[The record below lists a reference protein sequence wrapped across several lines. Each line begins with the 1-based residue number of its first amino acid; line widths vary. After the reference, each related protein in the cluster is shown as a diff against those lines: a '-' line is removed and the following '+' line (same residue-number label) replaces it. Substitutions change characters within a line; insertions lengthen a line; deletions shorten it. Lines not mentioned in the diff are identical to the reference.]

1 MATASF
7 LREPGSVTRVNA
19 DTFQVV
25 GRQGDTYQVTIRPGD
40 VRCTCPAGRFRRHC
54 WHLDR
59 LGEHLAAL
67 ARRPDAVREV
77 FAAGLVWVHF
87 RVLGHLMA
95 DGAVELV
102 GKVCCS
108 HCGLGPLTVSAPAG
122 DWSRVICPACGGEH
136 RCRPAGCEGGRQ
148 R

>member
-7 LREPGSVTRVNA
+7 LRQPGSVALARVSG

-25 GRQGDTYQVTIRPGD
+25 GRQGDAYQVTIRPGD

-59 LGEHLAAL
+59 LGDHLAAL
-67 ARRPDAVREV
+67 ARRPAAVREV

-87 RVLGHLMA
+87 RVLGHLVV

-108 HCGLGPLTVSAPAG
+108 HCGAGPLTVSAPVG
-122 DWSRVICPACGGEH
+122 DWSRLVCPTCGGKH
-136 RCRPAGCEGGRQ
+136 RCRPAATESGR
-148 R
+148 

>member
-1 MATASF
+1 MATTSF
-7 LREPGSVTRVNA
+7 LRQPGSVTRVSG

-67 ARRPDAVREV
+67 ARRPAAVREV

-87 RVLGHLMA
+87 RVLGHLVV

-122 DWSRVICPACGGEH
+122 DWSRLVCPACGGEH
-136 RCRPAGCEGGRQ
+136 RCRPAGRG
-148 R
+148 

>member
-7 LREPGSVTRVNA
+7 LREPGTVTRVNA

-25 GRQGDTYQVTIRPGD
+25 GRQGDVYQVTIRPGD

-59 LGEHLAAL
+59 LSEHLAAL
-67 ARRPDAVREV
+67 ARRSGAVGEV

-87 RVLGHLMA
+87 RVLGHLVV
-95 DGAVELV
+95 DGTVELV
-102 GKVCCS
+102 GKLLCS
-108 HCGLGPLTVSAPAG
+108 YCSGGPLTVSAPAG
-122 DWSRVICPACGGEH
+122 DWSRLVCPACGGKH
-136 RCRPAGCEGGRQ
+136 RCRPAVDGRQ